1 MFFRGL
7 SIALLLLAVYV
18 GISFFQLRSELFKV
32 YDAPPEAVIAAQDA
46 DLTIVEFVLYSC
58 EACRSIF
65 GPFQA
70 AMRKDGK
77 IRYIPRP
84 VAYEDENP
92 GQSERVYLTY
102 AAAKQGKF
110 EQTFNYFMTN
120 DVTLDQR
127 GYEDLAGE
135 LGLDL
140 VRLKTDM
147 ESEDV
152 KKSLAENEKFFEE
165 WRLQSAPA
173 FLMGEKA
180 IFRIRSTDEIPTEE
194 EFIGMFEKARSF
206 F

>member
-1 MFFRGL
+1 MFYRGL
-7 SIALLLLAVYV
+7 TIALILLVVYIGV
-18 GISFFQLRSELFKV
+18 GFFQLRSELFKV
-32 YDAPPEAVIAAQDA
+32 YDAPPEVVITTKDA

-58 EACRSIF
+58 NPCRSVYA
-65 GPFQA
+65 PFQA
-70 AMRKDGK
+70 AMKKDGK

-110 EQTFNYFMTN
+110 EQTFNYFMTK
-120 DVTLDQR
+120 DVTLDQS
-127 GYEDLAGE
+127 GYEELAWE

-140 VRLKTDM
+140 ERLKADM

-152 KKSLAENEKFFEE
+152 KKSLAENEKFFDE
-165 WRLQSAPA
+165 WDLRSAPA
-173 FLMGEKA
+173 FLMGQTA
-180 IFRIRSTDEIPTEE
+180 IFLVRNPDEIPTEE

>member
-1 MFFRGL
+1 MFYRGVV
-7 SIALLLLAVYV
+7 IALVLLVVYIGFGFV
-18 GISFFQLRSELFKV
+18 QLRSELFKV
-32 YDAPPEAVIAAQDA
+32 YDAPPEAVITTKDA

-58 EACRSIF
+58 QTCRSIYV
-65 GPFQA
+65 PFQA
-70 AMRKDGK
+70 AMKKDGK

-110 EQTFNYFMTN
+110 EQTFNYLMTN
-120 DVTLDQR
+120 DVTLDQA

-140 VRLKTDM
+140 ERLKADM

-152 KKSLAENEKFFEE
+152 KKSLAENEKFFDD

-180 IFRIRSTDEIPTEE
+180 IYRIRYSDEIPTEE

>member
-1 MFFRGL
+1 MFYRGL
-7 SIALLLLAVYV
+7 TIALVLLSAYV
-18 GISFFQLRSELFKV
+18 GVSFIQLRSELFKV
-32 YDAPPEAVIAAQDA
+32 YDAPPEVVIGAQGA
-46 DLTIVEFVLYSC
+46 DLTIVEFVLYNC
-58 EACRSIF
+58 EACRSIY

-84 VAYEDENP
+84 VAYENENP
-92 GQSERVYLTY
+92 GQTERVYLTY

-140 VRLKTDM
+140 ERLKTDM

-152 KKSLAENEKFFEE
+152 KKTLAENEKFFDD
-165 WRLQSAPA
+165 WYLQSTPA
-173 FLMGEKA
+173 FLMGQKA

>member
-1 MFFRGL
+1 MFYRGL
-7 SIALLLLAVYV
+7 AIALLLLVAYV
-18 GISFFQLRSELFKV
+18 GIGFFQLRSELFKV
-32 YDAPPEAVIAAQDA
+32 YDVPPEVVIATNSA

-58 EACRSIF
+58 ESCRSIYV
-65 GPFQA
+65 PFQA
-70 AMRKDGK
+70 AMKKDGK

-92 GQSERVYLTY
+92 GQAERVYLTY

-110 EQTFNYFMTN
+110 EQTFNYLMTN

-140 VRLKTDM
+140 ERLKADM

-152 KKSLAENEKFFEE
+152 KKALAENEKFFED
-165 WRLQSAPA
+165 WRLQSTPA
-173 FLMGEKA
+173 FLMGQKA